1 MAPSSPGRRD
11 YLCLTKIIKRHF
23 HWNICRLKFAGI
35 FGYLTTRDCMKLTS
49 CQSMKKYEYFVSN
62 SPGRGRDCWWRPPLW
77 CSPEGARRCAGSSCW
92 SPGSPRR
99 SHLFS
104 SSHQNTPGNTFEL
117 HEGRSEYLHL
127 SRFEH
132 CLWFSNFSRCFQCHF
147 LPRIAIEHSK
157 NMILRYVHWKKIK
170 NLH

>member
-35 FGYLTTRDCMKLTS
+35 FGCLTTRDCMKLTS

-62 SPGRGRDCWWRPPLW
+62 SPGRGRDCWWRPLLW

-104 SSHQNTPGNTFEL
+104 SSHQNTPENTFVL
-117 HEGRSEYLHL
+117 HEGGPNIFTFLGL
-127 SRFEH
+127 SIVFG
-132 CLWFSNFSRCFQCHF
+132 LATSLDASSVTSFLVFLSN
-147 LPRIAIEHSK
+147 
-157 NMILRYVHWKKIK
+157 ILKRE
-170 NLH
+170 NGCEESTPD